1 MRAVN
6 SVRRLQCQIQAI
18 ERALDHEGGRS
29 DVLRLIIGAR
39 GTINK
44 LMAEVLENHI
54 RMHIVDPARMPDVER
69 DGAGERLIDVI
80 RAYLK

>member
-6 SVRRLQCQIQAI
+6 SVRRLQGQIQTI

-39 GTINK
+39 RTINK
-44 LMAEVLENHI
+44 LMAEILENHI
-54 RMHIVDPARMPDVER
+54 RMHVVDPARMPDVER
-69 DGAGERLIDVI
+69 GCAGERLIDVI